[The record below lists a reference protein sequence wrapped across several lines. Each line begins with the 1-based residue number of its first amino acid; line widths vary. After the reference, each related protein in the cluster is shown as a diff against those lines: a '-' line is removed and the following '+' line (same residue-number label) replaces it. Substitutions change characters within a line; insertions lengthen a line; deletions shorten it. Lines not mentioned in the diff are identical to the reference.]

1 MFEREKKFFRNIR
14 RQKNRQ
20 SQNAR
25 IEYRTRI
32 LSAKSSFVVS
42 EAYNKLRTNLMY
54 TLADKKCPVI
64 GVTGSFKGCGKSLT
78 LANLAIALSQ
88 LGKRVLV
95 IDCDLRSPVQHRI
108 FNLKNKTGVSEIL
121 GGFQQGNINVAQ
133 PKEYPNVSVLTGGR
147 VPPNPSELL
156 AGARMEKLVALAKK
170 SYDMVII
177 DLPPIN
183 VVTDAGVISGLVDG
197 YLFVVRA
204 GIDDNNAVYDAIAT
218 LKQMNANILG
228 TVLNDVNVEQNA
240 KRYGRYGR
248 YGYGR
253 YGYGYGVAPEA
264 SADAAVTAEPLY
276 NAASDEE
283 MSFAPTEGADS

>member
-1 MFEREKKFFRNIR
+1 MF
-14 RQKNRQ
+14 NRK
-20 SQNAR
+20 SRILKSNAQNAR

-32 LSAKSSFVVS
+32 LSARSSFLVS
-42 EAYNKLRTNLMY
+42 EAYNKLRTNLLY
-54 TLADKKCPVI
+54 TLADKKCPVV

-95 IDCDLRSPVQHRI
+95 VDCDLRSPVQHRI
-108 FNLKNKTGVSEIL
+108 FNLKNVTGVSEIL
-121 GGFQQGNINVAQ
+121 GGFQQGNISVCKV
-133 PKEYPNVSVLTGGR
+133 KEYPGVSVLTGGR

-156 AGARMEKLVALAKK
+156 AGERMKKLITLAKN

-183 VVTDAGVISGLVDG
+183 VVTDAGVISELVDG
-197 YLFVVRA
+197 YIFVVRA
-204 GIDDNNAVYDAIAT
+204 GVDDNNAVSDALAS
-218 LKQMNANILG
+218 LRQMNGTILG

-240 KRYGRYGR
+240 KRYGRYG

-253 YGYGYGVAPEA
+253 ESVGF
-264 SADAAVTAEPLY
+264 DAAVSDSSVTSEPVHSGG
-276 NAASDEE
+276 NGEE
-283 MSFAPTEGADS
+283 MSFAASTEETEA

>member
-1 MFEREKKFFRNIR
+1 MFNRKSKFLKGNA
-14 RQKNRQ
+14 
-20 SQNAR
+20 QNAR

-32 LSAKSSFVVS
+32 LSARSSFLVS
-42 EAYNKLRTNLMY
+42 EAYNKLRTNLLY
-54 TLADKKCPVI
+54 TLADKKCPVV

-108 FNLKNKTGVSEIL
+108 FNLKNVTGVSEIL
-121 GGFQQGNINVAQ
+121 GGFQQGNISVCKV
-133 PKEYPNVSVLTGGR
+133 KEYPGVSVLTGGR

-156 AGARMEKLVALAKK
+156 AGERMKKLISLAKN
-170 SYDMVII
+170 SYDMVIV

-183 VVTDAGVISGLVDG
+183 VVTDAGVISELVDG
-197 YLFVVRA
+197 YIFVVRA
-204 GIDDNNAVYDAIAT
+204 GVDDNNAVADALAT
-218 LKQMNANILG
+218 LRQMNGTILG

-240 KRYGRYGR
+240 KRYGRYG

-253 YGYGYGVAPEA
+253 EVGGVF
-264 SADAAVTAEPLY
+264 DAAVTDAPVAEEPVY
-276 NAASDEE
+276 AGGNEE
-283 MSFAPTEGADS
+283 MSFAATAEDAEA